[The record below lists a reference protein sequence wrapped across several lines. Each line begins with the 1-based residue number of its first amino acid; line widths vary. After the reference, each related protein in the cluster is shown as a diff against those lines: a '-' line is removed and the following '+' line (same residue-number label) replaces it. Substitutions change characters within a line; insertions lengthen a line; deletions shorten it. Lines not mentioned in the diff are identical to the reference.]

1 MRGRKKK
8 FAFEGGVIMQKNYAE
23 VLESDGEEETPR
35 IRFYETKEK
44 EELLPVEHNMPAY
57 DKEKEIVGVTGYEV
71 QKDKVVVKYRKER
84 KPQRRQTLDDFAD
97 MIAKKVEGR
106 LQS

>member
-1 MRGRKKK
+1 
-8 FAFEGGVIMQKNYAE
+8 MQKNY
-23 VLESDGEEETPR
+23 GEEIKAATKDAEEQEEKR
-35 IRFYETKEK
+35 IKFYETMIKDD
-44 EELLPVEHNMPAY
+44 LLPVEHDMPVY
-57 DKEKEIVGVTGYEV
+57 DERKEAVGITGYDV
-71 QKDKVVVKYRKER
+71 QKDKIIVKYRKER